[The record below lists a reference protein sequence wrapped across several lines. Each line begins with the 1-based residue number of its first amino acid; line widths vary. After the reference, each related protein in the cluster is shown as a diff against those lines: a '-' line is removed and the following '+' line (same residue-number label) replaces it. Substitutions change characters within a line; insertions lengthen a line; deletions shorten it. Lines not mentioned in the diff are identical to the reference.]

1 LKNYQYL
8 TDGVIESYLLG
19 LVSDGEKREV
29 ERLLTTDPDVLSQ
42 LNELETEMEDHFLRS
57 AVPPPPAVRMAILDE
72 LNKTDLIKRDRNQ
85 NDYTRFKQESPKPDY
100 VDVEVNNTHI
110 QVHKYW
116 RPAFIAV
123 FVLSKVFLIAG
134 LYYYFK
140 TSSLEQEI
148 IRLKATTQQTAPMT
162 PSKTP

>member
-1 LKNYQYL
+1 
-8 TDGVIESYLLG
+8 
-19 LVSDGEKREV
+19 VSDDEQKEV
-29 ERLLTTDPDVLSQ
+29 ERLLTTDSEILSQ
-42 LNELETEMEDHFLRS
+42 LNELETEMEDYFTRS

-72 LNKTDLIKRDRNQ
+72 LNKTDLIKRNRDQ
-85 NDYTRFKQESPKPDY
+85 DDYTRFNRQSSGQESPKSDY
-100 VDVEVNNTHI
+100 IDVEVNNTHI

-162 PSKTP
+162 PGKTP